1 MTCDVIEVTTR
12 RGKRE
17 EESFHGAGRERE
29 GAAGEETE
37 GGEQEEA
44 EEEVRTAT
52 LTSPQGSGE
61 EVKQTGRGL

>member
-1 MTCDVIEVTTR
+1 MTCDVIEVTTW

-17 EESFHGAGRERE
+17 EEGFHEAERERE

-37 GGEQEEA
+37 GGGQEEA
-44 EEEVRTAT
+44 EEVRTAA